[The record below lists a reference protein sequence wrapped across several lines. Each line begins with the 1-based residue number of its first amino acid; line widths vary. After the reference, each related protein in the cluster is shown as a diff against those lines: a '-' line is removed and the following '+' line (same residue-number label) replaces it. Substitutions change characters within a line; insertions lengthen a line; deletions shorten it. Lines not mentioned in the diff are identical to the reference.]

1 MSQYPVSEERR
12 MIAYFLK
19 VTGKLDKSLKP
30 GEFSVEVS
38 GDVNEDDPSITIR

>member
-1 MSQYPVSEERR
+1 MKSYPVSEERR

-19 VTGKLDKSLKP
+19 VTGKLDKSLKD
-30 GEFSVEVS
+30 GEIAIERS